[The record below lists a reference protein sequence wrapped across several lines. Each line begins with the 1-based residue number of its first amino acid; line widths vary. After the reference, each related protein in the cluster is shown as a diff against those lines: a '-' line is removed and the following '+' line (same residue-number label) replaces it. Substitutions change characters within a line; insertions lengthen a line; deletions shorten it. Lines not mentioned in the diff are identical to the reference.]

1 MKKIHLHSL
10 AQKMTVYYGSVF
22 FFLIVLLT
30 FFYYFT
36 AYNTFLDNH
45 IRTSDQL
52 AKIISK
58 QTDDLIDTANKLE
71 VRMLE
76 SKEVLKYVFELA
88 QTQTVKKDWDFRE
101 TLYAITGYNYEF
113 YHMNIVNLNEGTIH
127 TFGEEYTYKPYT
139 VSPEIQ
145 KFIVEPTLSLDGRK
159 RIFVPEEGCLYA
171 PIKDVPVLCVSRSFG
186 QYPLSQ
192 KTAIIEIQV
201 KEDSIQKQISDIL
214 VTYENSGEE
223 VLIFDSSKNPV
234 YPSDISREELAYY
247 TALDTQKN
255 RKPSLFSL
263 KDELVTSYYSAETGF
278 TTMLITPTSYLVAN
292 RQFYLLV
299 CLLLFLITFGLVTFI
314 THRLAYQITAPITSL
329 KDSISRLELVQIG
342 EEDYEHTTGASFNE
356 LEILNESYNRM
367 QERLKQSL
375 DDVVNSRTLTIQS
388 QMMALQAQMDSHFLY
403 NTLTIIS
410 IIAEDNDDEQAAAM
424 CIKLTQMLRYIT
436 EDISKDTTF
445 AQEMTHTNNYT
456 SLLSTR
462 FGSMIEFRY
471 DPNPAL
477 NTVRV
482 PRLIIQ
488 PLVEN
493 CVKYSRKPD
502 RPLVISIHS
511 WIGEN
516 YWYLNVTDNGDGFS
530 EEALSALEDRIATLD
545 PEQQNP
551 ALTINGMGLMNIYLR
566 LKLYYKNQFIFQ
578 LENKQT
584 SDASLRGA
592 SITIGGILS

>member
-1 MKKIHLHSL
+1 MKKIHLNSL

-30 FFYYFT
+30 FVYYFT
-36 AYNTFLDNH
+36 AYHTFLDNH
-45 IRTSDQL
+45 VRSSSQL
-52 AKIISK
+52 AKIISR
-58 QTDDLIDTANKLE
+58 QTDDLVDNANKLE

-88 QTQTVKKDWDFRE
+88 QTQTVKEDWNFRE

-113 YHMNIVNLNEGTIH
+113 YHMNIINLNEGTIH

-139 VSPEIQ
+139 IPPEIQ
-145 KFIVEPTLSLDGRK
+145 ESLVEPTLLLDGRK
-159 RIFVPEEGCLYA
+159 RIFTPNEGCLYA
-171 PIKDVPVLCVSRSFG
+171 PVMDVPVLCVSRSFG

-201 KEDSIQKQISDIL
+201 KEESIQKQISGTL
-214 VTYENSGEE
+214 VTYENGGEE
-223 VLIFDSSKNPV
+223 VLIFDENKNPI
-234 YPSDISREELAYY
+234 YPSDISREELDYY
-247 TALDTQKN
+247 TALNTAKN
-255 RKPSLFSL
+255 SKPSLFSL
-263 KDELVTSYYSAETGF
+263 KDELVTSYYSGESGF
-278 TTMLITPTSYLVAN
+278 TTMLITPTSYIVAN

-299 CLLLFLITFGLVTFI
+299 CLFFFLITFGLLTFI
-314 THRLAYQITAPITSL
+314 THRLAYRITAPITTL
-329 KDSISRLELVQIG
+329 KDRISRLELVQIG
-342 EEDYEHTTGASFNE
+342 EEDYQHPTSASFNE
-356 LEILNESYNRM
+356 LEILNDSYNRM

-436 EDISKDTTF
+436 EDVSKDTVF

-462 FGSMIEFRY
+462 FGNMIEFNY

-502 RPLVISIHS
+502 RPLIISIHS
-511 WIGEN
+511 WIEEN

-530 EEALSALEDRIATLD
+530 EEALAAMEEKMATLD
-545 PEQQNP
+545 PEQKNP

-566 LKLYYKNQFIFQ
+566 LKLYYKNQFIFR
-578 LENKQT
+578 LENKQASDT
-584 SDASLRGA
+584 SLSGA